1 MKQLAVILS
10 LLGALM
16 LAAQEAKT
24 PDANRTEAARF
35 FEEYRG
41 KLKAVARCQNRRGP
55 EYDALEPL
63 INSACALDPE
73 NPHYRREAILLA
85 LSRVHGEKETQVRKV
100 LPVHIPAYC
109 PQILQTGFAHSGGQ
123 AADDGKLPRIQFVPV
138 RVRLLQPKLVMAE
151 MIGVGEVVVV
161 QAQQVQKI
169 GGFARRNCAAVE

>member
-85 LSRVHGEKETQVRKV
+85 LSRVH
-100 LPVHIPAYC
+100 
-109 PQILQTGFAHSGGQ
+109 
-123 AADDGKLPRIQFVPV
+123 
-138 RVRLLQPKLVMAE
+138 
-151 MIGVGEVVVV
+151 
-161 QAQQVQKI
+161 
-169 GGFARRNCAAVE
+169 AVEAEVTGVTCRSPRESALRGNPSGSG